1 MDKIDNQWTYPD
13 CAEIFVR
20 HPHHI
25 RNLYKVNL
33 KPSEWPEFDS
43 AKPCPAEKLDLP
55 TYCMSKTKRKY
66 SLLFISWRAFRE
78 KSFLQQVQVKFKE
91 ENIK

>member
-13 CAEIFVR
+13 CVEIFVR

-25 RNLYKVNL
+25 LNFYKVTL
-33 KPSEWPEFDS
+33 KPSERPKFDS

-55 TYCMSKTKRKY
+55 IYCMSKTKRKN
-66 SLLFISWRAFRE
+66 SFLFITWTA
-78 KSFLQQVQVKFKE
+78 FKE
-91 ENIK
+91 IFFAASASKIQRRKH